1 MITVLFQG
9 DSLTD
14 GLRSREDLTDLG
26 QWYAKR
32 VAGDL
37 ELKYPGKYTFINRGV
52 AGNRVVDVYARMKAD
67 IINLKPDIMTISI
80 GGNDVAA
87 EYVRQNGVPVEK
99 YERIYNMLLD
109 EVQAALPNIKFIF
122 MGSYNR
128 ASASEKA
135 IKLQPELAERAAI
148 AKKIAE
154 QRGCPYIDL
163 QTIFNEA
170 EARGVTHLTYDDV
183 HPDYAGSELIKNALM
198 AEIEKL

>member
-9 DSLTD
+9 DSITD
-14 GLRSREDLTDLG
+14 GRRIREDATDLG

-37 ELKYPGKYTFINRGV
+37 ELKYPGKYKFINRGV
-52 AGNRVVDVYARMKAD
+52 AGNRVVDVYARIKAD
-67 IINLKPDIMTISI
+67 IINLKPDVMTIMI

-87 EYVRQNGVPVEK
+87 EYVRQNGVPIEK
-99 YERIYNMLLD
+99 YERIYNLLLD
-109 EVQAALPNIKFIF
+109 EVQAALPNIKFII

-128 ASASEKA
+128 IGASEKA
-135 IKLQPELAERAAI
+135 KMIQPEIAERAAI

-154 QRGCPYIDL
+154 QRGCPYIDIQSL
-163 QTIFNEA
+163 FNEA
-170 EARGVTHLTYDDV
+170 EARGVQHLTYDDV

-198 AEIEKL
+198 AEIEKI